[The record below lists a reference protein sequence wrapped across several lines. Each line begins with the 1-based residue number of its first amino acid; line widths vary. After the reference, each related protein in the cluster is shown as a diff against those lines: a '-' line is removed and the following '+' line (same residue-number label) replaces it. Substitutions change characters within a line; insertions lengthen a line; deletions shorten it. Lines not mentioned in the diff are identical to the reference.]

1 MLSFS
6 IFIFGCF
13 HWNDKQ
19 GWGVPYI
26 EEEEKGR
33 RGEGEKGKRGKGERG
48 RGGEREKGRRGEKEK
63 GRMGDPALEAVADP
77 SRGIVREFAI
87 RRMGDY
93 TLFILN

>member
-1 MLSFS
+1 MFS
-6 IFIFGCF
+6 CF
-13 HWNDKQ
+13 HSYDNR
-19 GWGVPYI
+19 GWGIPYI
-26 EEEEKGR
+26 GEEEKGR
-33 RGEGEKGKRGKGERG
+33 RGEGG
-48 RGGEREKGRRGEKEK
+48 RGK